1 MCRSWTLAGARFI
14 STITPGQQ
22 IRRCA
27 PESLPLQR
35 PATLGAV
42 GELFGI
48 GLACLLVV
56 EEHPSVLTFDPP
68 ELSPEVSSLLAC
80 TTQRRHLRPP
90 SLSSAVIVVYV
101 TIRDLTLHAG
111 R

>member
-1 MCRSWTLAGARFI
+1 MDVSLGKQGRG
-14 STITPGQQ
+14 
-22 IRRCA
+22 RR
-27 PESLPLQR
+27 PETLPLQR
-35 PATLGAV
+35 PATARTV

-68 ELSPEVSSLLAC
+68 ELSPEVGSLLAC
-80 TTQRRHLRPP
+80 TTQRRHIRPP
-90 SLSSAVIVVYV
+90 SLSCAVIVVYV